1 MLFTSYEFIAFL
13 ILLFILY
20 YAIPAR
26 HQWKLLLLAS
36 YVFYFVSGW
45 KNGLFILLTTV
56 STYFLAKGI
65 DKLHREQAAYLKEHK
80 KEMSKEERKGYKAK
94 IKSRQW
100 RLLLMGLFL
109 NFGIL
114 AVLKYTNFAIANV
127 NGLLSFWGTEKRLP
141 FLNLLLPLGISFYTF
156 ITMGYLIDVYRGK
169 YPAETCLGRLALFVS
184 FFPQLIQGPINRY
197 DEMKETLYTE
207 HLFDAREIAFGLE
220 RVLWGFFKKLVIAD
234 RILTGV
240 TTIIKAP
247 EVYDGIYV
255 FVGMMF
261 YALQL
266 YADFTGGIDITVGV
280 AQVLGI
286 RVRENFIRP
295 YFSKNIAEYWR
306 RWHISLGAW
315 FTEYIFYPVSVCQP
329 MLNFSRFC
337 RKHFGD
343 YVGKR
348 MPVYVASLAV
358 WFTTGIWHGASWNF
372 IVWGLLNGIIIILSQ
387 ECEPLYAR
395 FHSRF
400 SVAGTWWYSLF
411 QVVRT
416 VLLMSSL
423 RMLDCYRNVPLTFRM
438 FGDMLL
444 HSRLSQLFDGRLMSL
459 GLTMSD
465 YLVLG
470 LGTVVLI
477 GVSLAGRNGS
487 VREKLAARP
496 APVRYAVIYSLFL
509 CTLIIGAYG
518 VGYDSSQFIYNQF

>member
-400 SVAGTWWYSLF
+400 PVAGTWWYSLF

>member
-286 RVRENFIRP
+286 QVRENFIRP

-400 SVAGTWWYSLF
+400 PVAGTWWYSLF

>member
-315 FTEYIFYPVSVCQP
+315 VTEYIFYPVSVCQP

-400 SVAGTWWYSLF
+400 PVAGTWWYSLF